1 MSWRLPNSIR
11 FVRLLPFVALLALL
25 LECDSVSGGDSPAT
39 KGGKKKGFTT
49 IATIGSGPAAIAA
62 DTPPQKAVERM
73 IAHWRSQFAQV
84 LPDHPDLIVVPEA
97 CDRPSGFS
105 EEKLRE
111 YYDVRK
117 DQVLEFFAKTAR
129 ENNCYMVY
137 SAYRQMA
144 DGTRRNSSILI
155 DRKGNIA
162 GTYNKNHPTIG
173 EIEGGTLC
181 GSEAPAIE
189 CDFGRVAMAIC
200 FDLNFDELRAKYVK
214 GKPDLIIFSSMY
226 HGGLM
231 QSYWAYSCRCHF
243 VGAIA
248 GRATPSEIRDPL
260 GRVIASNTNYFDY
273 AVAKVN
279 LDCALVHLD
288 YNWERLRKLKAK
300 YGPKVKISDPGC
312 LGAVLV
318 ASEHETISVEQMIR
332 EFELELLDDYFTRAL
347 VVRKMPGNMENE
359 GEAKQ

>member
-1 MSWRLPNSIR
+1 MRPLTSNPVRFARLFS
-11 FVRLLPFVALLALL
+11 LVALSVFL
-25 LECDSVSGGDSPAT
+25 LELEIAAGADSLAAKS
-39 KGGKKKGFTT
+39 GKKKGFVTM
-49 IATIGSGPAAIAA
+49 ATIGSGPATIAA
-62 DTPPQKAVERM
+62 DTEPQKAVERM
-73 IAHWRSQFAQV
+73 IAHWRSEFAQV

-97 CDRPSGFS
+97 CDRPGGFS
-105 EEKLRE
+105 GEKLRE
-111 YYDVRK
+111 YYNVRK
-117 DQVLEFFAKTAR
+117 DQVLEFFAKTAK
-129 ENNCYMVY
+129 ENNCYIVY

-144 DGTRRNSSILI
+144 DGTRRNSSVLI
-155 DRKGNIA
+155 DRKGNTA

-181 GSEAPAIE
+181 GSEAPVIE

-200 FDLNFDELRAKYVK
+200 FDLNFDELRLKYVK
-214 GKPDLIIFSSMY
+214 GRPDLVIFSSMY

-260 GRVIASNTNYFDY
+260 GRVVASNTNYFDY
-273 AVAKVN
+273 AVATVN

-288 YNWERLRKLKAK
+288 YNWDRLRKLKAK
-300 YGPKVKISDPGC
+300 YGTKVKISDPGC

-318 ASEHETISVEQMIR
+318 ASEHETVGVDEMIK
-332 EFELELLDDYFTRAL
+332 EFELERLDDYFVRAL
-347 VVRKMPGNMENE
+347 ACRHKPGNMENE
-359 GEAKQ
+359 GETKR